1 MFRTFSRAVA
11 NSTRLPIRNFNT
23 SPSLKRPVDMDQ
35 VNTTARLQRLR
46 ELMAQQKVDIY
57 SMIRYHSQ
65 PRKLTDAP
73 LQSYLRKTHISPST

>member
-11 NSTRLPIRNFNT
+11 NSTRLPIRNFTT
-23 SPSLKRPVDMDQ
+23 SPSLRRPVDMEQ

-57 SMIRYHSQ
+57 SMTHYHSQ
-65 PRKLTDAP
+65 SMKR
-73 LQSYLRKTHISPST
+73 

>member
-11 NSTRLPIRNFNT
+11 NSTRLPIRTFTT
-23 SPSLKRPVDMDQ
+23 SHSLKRPVDMDQ

-57 SMIRYHSQ
+57 SMTRY
-65 PRKLTDAP
+65 
-73 LQSYLRKTHISPST
+73 YSPSMKR

>member
-11 NSTRLPIRNFNT
+11 NSTRLPIRTFTT
-23 SPSLKRPVDMDQ
+23 SPSLRRPIDMEQ

-57 SMIRYHSQ
+57 SMTSH
-65 PRKLTDAP
+65 
-73 LQSYLRKTHISPST
+73 HSPSMTAD